1 MSYRKIFKMIEIIE
15 GTMGVNSESGIG
27 VDIEDIKRFRNSDV
41 ANNKQFLDKIFT
53 KKELDY
59 CFSKAKPEQHLA
71 ARYAGKEA
79 VVKALCSLGKISI
92 DYKDIEITNN
102 KNKIPMVKINNKNL
116 GNLKIKISLSHCE
129 DKAIAFVVV
138 E

>member
-1 MSYRKIFKMIEIIE
+1 
-15 GTMGVNSESGIG
+15 MGVNSGFGIG
-27 VDIEDIKRFRNSDV
+27 VDIEDIKRFINLDI

-71 ARYAGKEA
+71 VRYAGKEA
-79 VVKALCSLGKISI
+79 VVKALCSLGKTSI

-102 KNKIPMVKINNKNL
+102 KNKVPMVKMNNKTL
-116 GNLKIKISLSHCE
+116 DKLKIKISLAHCE
-129 DKAIAFVVV
+129 DKAIAFAVV

>member
-1 MSYRKIFKMIEIIE
+1 
-15 GTMGVNSESGIG
+15 MGVNSEFGIG
-27 VDIEDIKRFRNSDV
+27 VDIEDIKRFRKTDI

-59 CFSKAKPEQHLA
+59 CFSKTKPGQHLA

-79 VVKALCSLGKISI
+79 VVKALCSLGKKSI
-92 DYKDIEITNN
+92 DYKNIEITNN
-102 KNKIPMVKINNKNL
+102 KYSVPMVKINNKVL
-116 GNLKIKISLSHCE
+116 DSLTIKMSLAHCE

>member
-1 MSYRKIFKMIEIIE
+1 MSYQKIFKMTEIIE
-15 GTMGVNSESGIG
+15 GTMGVNSGFGIG
-27 VDIEDIKRFRNSDV
+27 VDIENIKRFRNSNV
-41 ANNKQFLDKIFT
+41 ANNKQFLGKIFT

-59 CFSKAKPEQHLA
+59 CFSKSKPEQHLA

-79 VVKALCSLGKISI
+79 VVKALCSLGKTSI

-102 KNKIPMVKINNKNL
+102 KNNVPIAKINNNNSD
-116 GNLKIKISLSHCE
+116 GLKIKISLAHCE
-129 DKAIAFVVV
+129 DKAIAFAIV